1 MLLPAAEAH
10 AHSVIPGTGD
20 FWNGVF
26 HPFVAIEQALALTA
40 LGFALARAGS
50 SVTGRTLLVT
60 LTAIAGGLALSA
72 AFAPPTVE
80 PLRPAPLI
88 LGGLVLIDPAEIFS
102 RQPLPFL
109 VGLGVLLGLSM
120 GLDIPSST
128 SWVLFAAGLEL
139 GSVVILAYAIEA
151 WTRLYRPWFQI
162 AVRIVGSW
170 LVAIGVIFVG
180 AALR

>member
-1 MLLPAAEAH
+1 M
-10 AHSVIPGTGD
+10 IPGTGD

-26 HPFVAIEQALALTA
+26 HPFLAIEQGLALTA

-72 AFAPPTVE
+72 LLAPPTVQL
-80 PLRPAPLI
+80 LRPAPLI
-88 LGGLVLIDPAEIFS
+88 LGGLVLIDPARIFS

-109 VGLGVLLGLSM
+109 VSLAILLGLSM

-128 SWVLFAAGLEL
+128 SRVLFAAGLEL
-139 GSVVILAYAIEA
+139 GSIVILAYAIEA

>member
-1 MLLPAAEAH
+1 VLLPSAEAH

-40 LGFALARAGS
+40 LGLALARAGS
-50 SVTGRTLLVT
+50 SVTGRTLLVA